1 MTFEDKIVLWPILP
15 FGMEDDEDD
24 SNSDSDSSDS
34 KESNNQGSQQDSSK
48 SQNDENE
55 DDDPYKGLSSK
66 ELKRIL
72 ADTDTKLKD
81 AVSERDS
88 AKKTLTEKERE
99 KLDENERLKAEKED
113 DAKTISELRATN
125 AKLAL
130 IGAIRDDARFEWH
143 NPEIVAQQFNSDEVK
158 VKDDGTVEGIAKALA
173 RVAKEH
179 DYLLKTKKQEKQE
192 KQEKQQN
199 NGNPTGFQPGQGGA
213 SGGGNV
219 DPDKAKLVEMM
230 PALATRM

>member
-72 ADTDTKLKD
+72 ADTDTKL
-81 AVSERDS
+81 
-88 AKKTLTEKERE
+88 
-99 KLDENERLKAEKED
+99 
-113 DAKTISELRATN
+113 
-125 AKLAL
+125 
-130 IGAIRDDARFEWH
+130 
-143 NPEIVAQQFNSDEVK
+143 
-158 VKDDGTVEGIAKALA
+158 
-173 RVAKEH
+173 
-179 DYLLKTKKQEKQE
+179 
-192 KQEKQQN
+192 
-199 NGNPTGFQPGQGGA
+199 
-213 SGGGNV
+213 
-219 DPDKAKLVEMM
+219 
-230 PALATRM
+230 